1 MTIGRSGATSPPQ
14 ILSDTPMNQARESL
28 HWGDLKRKATC
39 NPASAAKLG
48 AGGFF

>member
-28 HWGDLKRKATC
+28 HWGDLKKKSHLQPRV
-39 NPASAAKLG
+39 SR
-48 AGGFF
+48 